1 MIRPLEL
8 LIGLRYTRAK
18 KRTHF
23 ISFIS
28 MTSMMGV
35 ALGVWALITV
45 MSIMNGFER
54 ELRDRILATASHVT
68 VTGSS
73 GSLTDWASVSERSEA
88 HPQVLDSAP
97 FVTVQGML
105 TNRGIV
111 VGAMIRGILPEAEKD
126 ISKILDAVIE
136 GTPDTLIAGDWGIIL
151 GYQLA
156 RQLGVGIG
164 DPVTLVAPKGRVT
177 PAGLLPRLKRFT
189 VTGLFRLNMYE
200 YDSSIALIHLE
211 DAARL
216 LDTQGQV
223 SGVRLT
229 VDDVY
234 DVARIRYD
242 LQGTLGSGFSLI
254 DWTIEHR
261 NFFSALAVEKRVM
274 FIILMLIIAVAAFNI
289 VSTLVML
296 VTDKQPDI
304 AILRTLGL
312 SPGGVMVVF
321 MVQGIVIGVI
331 GTSIGGL
338 VGVITAL
345 NIETLVPALEQL
357 FGIEFFPAN
366 IYVISDFPA
375 ELHWNDVTRVLG
387 AALVM
392 SLFATIYPAWR
403 ASRTQPAEAL
413 RYE

>member
-28 MTSMMGV
+28 LTSMLGI

-54 ELRDRILATASHVT
+54 ELRNRILATASHVT
-68 VTGSS
+68 VS
-73 GSLTDWASVSERSEA
+73 GMRGGLTDWPSVAERVVANE
-88 HPQVLDSAP
+88 HVLHAAP
-97 FVTVQGML
+97 FITVQGML
-105 TNRGIV
+105 TNRGQV
-111 VGAMIRGILPEAEKD
+111 TGALIRGIVPDAERNVSQLLGAIID
-126 ISKILDAVIE
+126 
-136 GTPDTLIAGDWGIIL
+136 GDVDSLAPGSWNIVL
-151 GYQLA
+151 GFQLA
-156 RQLGVGIG
+156 RQLGVGVG
-164 DPVTLVAPKGRVT
+164 DSVTLVAPKGRVT

-189 VTGLFRLNMYE
+189 VSGLFRLDMYE
-200 YDSSIALIHLE
+200 YDSSLGLMHID

-216 LDTQGQV
+216 LDTGSEV
-223 SGVRLT
+223 SGLRLA

-234 DVARIRYD
+234 DVARIRH
-242 LQGTLGSGFSLI
+242 QVGEQLGGGYLLL

-261 NFFSALAVEKRVM
+261 NFFNALAVEKRVM

-312 SPGGVMVVF
+312 SPASIMVIF

-331 GTSIGGL
+331 GTAIGG
-338 VGVITAL
+338 VTGVLTAL
-345 NIETLVPALEQL
+345 NVETLVPALEQL
-357 FGIEFFPAN
+357 IGIEFFPAN

-375 ELHWNDVTRVLG
+375 ELQMPDVVRVLSASLLMG
-387 AALVM
+387 LV
-392 SLFATIYPAWR
+392 STIYPAWR
-403 ASRTQPAEAL
+403 AARTQPAEAL

>member
-28 MTSMMGV
+28 MTSMLGII
-35 ALGVWALITV
+35 LGVWALITV

-54 ELRDRILATASHVT
+54 ELRNRILATASHIT
-68 VTGSS
+68 VTGAG
-73 GSLTDWASVSERSEA
+73 GSLADWPTVAERVNA
-88 HPQVLDSAP
+88 HPRVMASAP
-97 FVTVQGML
+97 FVNVQGML
-105 TNRGIV
+105 TNRGEV
-111 VGAMIRGILPEAEKD
+111 AGAMIRGIVPDEERNVSQL
-126 ISKILDAVIE
+126 LDVVS
-136 GTPDTLIAGDWGIIL
+136 AGDPDSLRAGEWRIIL
-151 GYQLA
+151 GFQLA
-156 RQLGVGIG
+156 RQLGVGVG
-164 DPVTLVAPKGRVT
+164 DTVTLVAPKGRVT
-177 PAGLLPRLKRFT
+177 PAGLLPRLRRFT
-189 VTGLFRLNMYE
+189 VTALFRLDMYE
-200 YDSSIALIHLE
+200 YDSTIALVHID

-216 LDTQGQV
+216 LDTRGQI
-223 SGVRLT
+223 SGIRLK

-242 LQGTLGSGFSLI
+242 LEDRLGRDYSLF

-304 AILRTLGL
+304 AILRTLGM
-312 SPGGVMVVF
+312 SPGGIMWVF
-321 MVQGIVIGVI
+321 IVQGVVIGVI
-331 GTSIGGL
+331 GTVLGGL
-338 VGVITAL
+338 TGVITSI
-345 NIETLVPALEQL
+345 NIETIVPAIEQFL
-357 FGIEFFPAN
+357 GIEFFPAN
-366 IYVISDFPA
+366 IYVISEFPA
-375 ELHWNDVTRVLG
+375 ELHVDDVMRVLG
-387 AALVM
+387 ASLVM
-392 SLFATIYPAWR
+392 SLVATIYPAWR

>member
-28 MTSMMGV
+28 MTSMLGIV
-35 ALGVWALITV
+35 LGVWALITV

-54 ELRDRILATASHVT
+54 ELRNRILATASHIT
-68 VTGSS
+68 VTAAGGTLADWPSAAERV
-73 GSLTDWASVSERSEA
+73 TD
-88 HPQVLDSAP
+88 HPRVLASAP
-97 FVTVQGML
+97 FINVQGML
-105 TNRGIV
+105 TNRGEV
-111 VGAMIRGILPEAEKD
+111 AGAMIRGIVPDQERTVSQL
-126 ISKILDAVIE
+126 LDVVS
-136 GTPDTLIAGDWGIIL
+136 AGDANGLRAGEWGIIL
-151 GYQLA
+151 GFQLA
-156 RQLGVGIG
+156 RQLGVGVG
-164 DPVTLVAPKGRVT
+164 DTVTLVAPKGRVT
-177 PAGLLPRLKRFT
+177 PAGLLPRLRRFT
-189 VTGLFRLNMYE
+189 VTALFRLDMYE
-200 YDSSIALIHLE
+200 YDSTIALIHID

-216 LDTQGQV
+216 LDTRGQV
-223 SGVRLT
+223 SGIRLK

-242 LQGTLGSGFSLI
+242 LEDRLGRDYALY

-304 AILRTLGL
+304 AILRTLGM
-312 SPGGVMVVF
+312 SPGGIMWVF
-321 MVQGIVIGVI
+321 IIQGVVIGVI
-331 GTSIGGL
+331 GTALGGL
-338 VGVITAL
+338 TGVITSI
-345 NIETLVPALEQL
+345 NIETIVPAIEQFL
-357 FGIEFFPAN
+357 GIEFFPAN
-366 IYVISDFPA
+366 IYVISEFPA
-375 ELHWNDVTRVLG
+375 ELHADDVVRVLG
-387 AALVM
+387 ASLVM
-392 SLFATIYPAWR
+392 SLVATIYPAWR

>member
-1 MIRPLEL
+1 MLRPFEL

-18 KRTHF
+18 RRNQF

-28 MTSMMGV
+28 LTSMLGI

-54 ELRDRILATASHVT
+54 ELRNRILATASHIT
-68 VTGSS
+68 VS
-73 GSLTDWASVSERSEA
+73 GADGGLADWPRVAERVAEHPSVGA
-88 HPQVLDSAP
+88 AAP
-97 FVTVQGML
+97 FVSMQGML
-105 TNRGIV
+105 THRGAV
-111 VGAMIRGILPEAEKD
+111 TGAMIRGILPDREAGVSELLEHMMVGSAQD
-126 ISKILDAVIE
+126 LQ
-136 GTPDTLIAGDWGIIL
+136 AGQWGIIL
-151 GYQLA
+151 GFQLA
-156 RQLGVGIG
+156 RQLGVAVG
-164 DPVTLVAPKGRVT
+164 DKVTLVAPEGRTT

-189 VTGLFRLNMYE
+189 VTGLFQLNMYE
-200 YDSSIALIHLE
+200 YDSSIALVHID

-216 LDTQGQV
+216 LNTGSQV
-223 SGVRLT
+223 SGLRLV

-242 LQGTLGSGFSLI
+242 LEGRLGNAYYLV

-261 NFFSALAVEKRVM
+261 NFFGALAVEKRVM

-304 AILRTLGL
+304 AILRTIGA
-312 SPGGVMVVF
+312 SPASILAVF
-321 MVQGIVIGVI
+321 MIQGIVIGVI
-331 GTSIGGL
+331 GTAIGGIT
-338 VGVITAL
+338 GVITAI
-345 NIETLVPALEQL
+345 NVETLVPALERL
-357 FGIEFFPAN
+357 IGIEFFPAN

-375 ELHWNDVTRVLG
+375 ELHMDDVWRILG
-387 AALVM
+387 ASLVM
-392 SLFATIYPAWR
+392 SLIATVYPAWR

-413 RYE
+413 HYE

>member
-28 MTSMMGV
+28 LTSMLGIT
-35 ALGVWALITV
+35 LGVWALITV

-54 ELRDRILATASHVT
+54 ELRDRILATASHIT
-68 VTGSS
+68 VYGPGGTIA
-73 GSLTDWASVSERSEA
+73 DWRSVAERVDRS
-88 HPQVLDSAP
+88 PQVLDSAP
-97 FVTVQGML
+97 FISAQGML
-105 TNRGIV
+105 TNRGQV
-111 VGAMIRGILPEAEKD
+111 TGVMVRGILPDEERQV
-126 ISKILDAVIE
+126 SRLLE
-136 GTPDTLIAGDWGIIL
+136 EMIAGSPEDLVAGEWGIIL

-156 RQLGVGIG
+156 NQLAVGVG
-164 DPVTLVAPKGRVT
+164 DKVTLVAPEGRVT

-200 YDSSIALIHLE
+200 YDSSIALIHID
-211 DAARL
+211 DAATL
-216 LDTQGQV
+216 LNTSGQV
-223 SGVRLT
+223 SGLRVK

-234 DVARIRYD
+234 DVARVRYALED
-242 LQGTLGSGFSLI
+242 LLGGAFRLL

-261 NFFSALAVEKRVM
+261 NFFGALAVEKRVM

-304 AILRTLGL
+304 AILRTLGF
-312 SPGGVMVVF
+312 SPASVMAVF
-321 MVQGIVIGVI
+321 MIQGIVIGVI
-331 GTSIGGL
+331 GTVLGGIA
-338 VGVITAL
+338 GVATAL
-345 NIETLVPALEQL
+345 NVETLVPALESML
-357 FGIEFFPAN
+357 GIEFFPAN
-366 IYVISDFPA
+366 IYVISEFPA
-375 ELHWNDVTRVLG
+375 ELQWEDVWRILG
-387 AALVM
+387 ASMLM
-392 SLFATIYPAWR
+392 SLVATIYPAWR

>member
-28 MTSMMGV
+28 MTSMLGI

-54 ELRDRILATASHVT
+54 ELRNRILATASHVT
-68 VTGSS
+68 VSGAS
-73 GSLTDWASVSERSEA
+73 GSLSDWPSVAERVVQ
-88 HPQVLDSAP
+88 HPRILDAAP
-97 FVTVQGML
+97 FITVQGML
-105 TNRGIV
+105 TNRGYV
-111 VGAMIRGILPEAEKD
+111 TGAMVRGIVPAEEKD
-126 ISKILDAVIE
+126 VSMLLDSMMA
-136 GTPDTLIAGDWGIIL
+136 GDADTLVAGRWNIVL
-151 GYQLA
+151 GFQLA
-156 RQLGVGIG
+156 RQLGVNVG
-164 DPVTLVAPKGRVT
+164 DTVTLVAPKGRVT
-177 PAGLLPRLKRFT
+177 PAGLLPRLKRFN
-189 VTGLFRLNMYE
+189 VTGLFRLDMYE
-200 YDSSIALIHLE
+200 YDSSIALIHID

-216 LDTQGQV
+216 LDTGSRV
-223 SGVRLT
+223 SGLRLT

-234 DVARIRYD
+234 DVARVRYD
-242 LQGTLGSGFSLI
+242 LEDMLGSAYSLI

-312 SPGGVMVVF
+312 SPMSVMAVF
-321 MVQGIVIGVI
+321 MVQGIVIGII
-331 GTSIGGL
+331 GTAIGG
-338 VGVITAL
+338 VGGVLTAL
-345 NIETLVPALEQL
+345 NVETLVPALEQL
-357 FGIEFFPAN
+357 IGIEFFPAN

-375 ELHWNDVTRVLG
+375 ELHGDDVVRVLG
-387 AALVM
+387 AALSM
-392 SLFATIYPAWR
+392 SLVATIYPAWR